1 MTGPPAPRTR
11 AHHARVPLMA
21 LGIVALITGLWG
33 GLLRLGW
40 PFPPLLA
47 PTAGFHGPLM
57 VSGFLGTVIGME
69 RAVALGA
76 RWGFAAPLLTGL
88 GALALIAGLPSVIGA
103 LLMTLGSASVVVI
116 FVFILRRQRAL
127 FTVVMAGGAAAWLL
141 GQLLWLLGWPI
152 HRVVYWWAGFLVL
165 TIAGERLELARL
177 VRPSPTSHA
186 VFLAGAGLFVS
197 GLALA
202 TIAPDAGVRL
212 VGVGAITL
220 TVWLARHD
228 VARRTVRQRGL
239 TRFIALCL
247 LSGYAWLGVSG
258 ALALLWGSIAA
269 GPRYDAMLHTLFLG
283 FAFAMIFGHAP
294 IIFPAVL
301 GWRISFRPA
310 FYTHLALLHL
320 TLLLRIAGDLVPS
333 LPARQWGGLLNV
345 VTLVLFLANTA
356 YGILRPVTPRSPS

>member
-1 MTGPPAPRTR
+1 
-11 AHHARVPLMA
+11 
-21 LGIVALITGLWG
+21 
-33 GLLRLGW
+33 
-40 PFPPLLA
+40 
-47 PTAGFHGPLM
+47 M

-88 GALALIAGLPSVIGA
+88 GALALVAGLPVTTGA
-103 LLMTLGSASVVVI
+103 LLMTLGSATVGAI
-116 FVFILRRQRAL
+116 FVVILRRQRAL
-127 FTVVMAGGAAAWLL
+127 FTVVMAAGAAAWLA

-152 HRVVYWWAGFLVL
+152 HQVVFWWAGFLVL

-177 VRPSPTSHA
+177 VRPSAASHA
-186 VFLAGAGLFVS
+186 AFLSGAGLFAAGVALTTIDLDSGVRLAGAG
-197 GLALA
+197 
-202 TIAPDAGVRL
+202 TIAL
-212 VGVGAITL
+212 TL
-220 TVWLARHD
+220 WLARHD

-247 LSGYAWLGVSG
+247 LSGYVWLGVSG
-258 ALALLWGSIAA
+258 VLALLWGGVAA
-269 GPRYDAMLHTLFLG
+269 GPRYDAMLHALFLG

-310 FYTHLALLHL
+310 FYAHLLLLHL

-333 LPARQWGGLLNV
+333 LPARQWGGLLNA
-345 VTLVLFLANTA
+345 VTLLLFFANTG